1 MTDWNG
7 IRARQ
12 DVDRENIRSRLLVST
27 VAVAEVGVTETGAD
41 PGDGALRDIL
51 GLTVGSLD
59 QRLVQGPQ

>member
-12 DVDRENIRSRLLVST
+12 YVDRENIRSLLVST

>member
-1 MTDWNG
+1 M
-7 IRARQ
+7 
-12 DVDRENIRSRLLVST
+12 DRENVRSLLLVST